1 MLSIIKINN
10 IPYLYL
16 PALIIYNQLMKLEEL
31 RDKLNKK
38 HVKLKVPKI
47 YGESYAV
54 QYARLLKNFTD
65 NIVENFSGLVMA
77 IYEITGRGFNFKAQ
91 DVPSLAGAID
101 GFTPPERRF
110 KIFKDERFLR
120 ELSFPDEQEGKRK
133 AALENFNKSVMDSSF
148 DEWDEFFKEHES
160 DIADIERELYG
171 RKKRKS
177 PDESKRAWKEL
188 LGIITSEITAKYP
201 KKKKEPADYAG
212 SLSSL
217 FDYYTGRAE
226 LLAREWTDKELNN
239 LYRYVYGSYKSS
251 FPNMSVSGE
260 YYEQIMNAV
269 INENLTLIK
278 SIPQEVLKD
287 MQVALSQGIISGNQK
302 ELIKNLKRIKG
313 VNKDR
318 AVFIARDQVHKAV
331 ESFKQVQNTALG
343 IEYYEWLTADDERV
357 SSGIGGHAQ
366 NNHRIFKYGSNEA
379 IISHSAKRGF
389 YYGKPGD
396 RPNCR
401 CIAVGVILDTDE
413 RIIRSPDG
421 YGYKIV
427 KK

>member
-1 MLSIIKINN
+1 M
-10 IPYLYL
+10 
-16 PALIIYNQLMKLEEL
+16 EL
-31 RDKLNKK
+31 KELQEKLNRK

-54 QYARLLKNFTD
+54 QYARLLKNWTD
-65 NIVENFSGLVMA
+65 NIVENFSSLVTA
-77 IYEITGRGFNFKAQ
+77 IFELQAVK
-91 DVPSLAGAID
+91 
-101 GFTPPERRF
+101 PE
-110 KIFKDERFLR
+110 
-120 ELSFPDEQEGKRK
+120 Q
-133 AALENFNKSVMDSSF
+133 VMVEDSSF

-160 DIADIERELYG
+160 DIAGIERELYG

-188 LGIITSEITAKYP
+188 LGIITSEIAAKYP

-217 FDYYTGRAE
+217 FNYYTGKAE
-226 LLAREWTDKELNN
+226 LLARNWTNEELNN

-251 FPNMSVSGE
+251 FPNLSISGE
-260 YYEQIMNAV
+260 YYERIMQAV
-269 INENLTLIK
+269 VSENLALIK

-313 VNKDR
+313 VSKDR
-318 AVFIARDQVHKAV
+318 AVFIARDQIHKAV

-401 CIAVGVILDTDE
+401 CIAVGVILDIDE
-413 RIIRSPDG
+413 KIVKSPDG
-421 YGYKIV
+421 YGYVIV
-427 KK
+427 KKKQG

>member
-1 MLSIIKINN
+1 M
-10 IPYLYL
+10 
-16 PALIIYNQLMKLEEL
+16 EL
-31 RDKLNKK
+31 KELQEKLNKK
-38 HVKLKVPKI
+38 HIKVRVPKI

-54 QYARLLKNFTD
+54 SYAKMLKDWTD
-65 NIVENFSGLVMA
+65 NIVDNFSGLVMA
-77 IYEITGRGFNFKAQ
+77 IYELTGRDFNFKAQ
-91 DVPSLAGAID
+91 DVPSLAGAIG
-101 GFTPPERRF
+101 GFTSPERRF
-110 KIFKDERFLR
+110 KIFMD
-120 ELSFPDEQEGKRK
+120 
-133 AALENFNKSVMDSSF
+133 ENFNKSLF
-148 DEWDEFFKEHES
+148 DEWDEFFKEHEQEM
-160 DIADIERELYG
+160 ADIERELYG

-177 PDESKRAWKEL
+177 PDETKKSWKEL
-188 LGIITSEITAKYP
+188 LGIITTEIAAKYP
-201 KKKKEPADYAG
+201 KTKKEPVDYTS

-239 LYRYVYGSYKSS
+239 LYRYVYGSYKKE
-251 FPNMSVSGE
+251 FPNLSVSGE

-269 INENLTLIK
+269 INENMALIK
-278 SIPQEVLKD
+278 SIPQEVLKE
-287 MQVALSQGIISGNQK
+287 MQVVLSQGIISGNQK

-313 VNKDR
+313 VSKDR
-318 AVFIARDQVHKAV
+318 AVFIARDQIHKAV

-357 SSGIGGHAQ
+357 SSGLGGHRH

-379 IISHSAKRGF
+379 IISWSSKRGF

-413 RIIRSPDG
+413 KIIRSPDG
-421 YGYKIV
+421 YGYKII
-427 KK
+427 KKGD

>member
-1 MLSIIKINN
+1 
-10 IPYLYL
+10 
-16 PALIIYNQLMKLEEL
+16 MKLEEL

-38 HVKLKVPKI
+38 HVKVRVPKI

-65 NIVENFSGLVMA
+65 NIVENFSSLVMA
-77 IYEITGRGFNFKAQ
+77 IFELTEENVKKA
-91 DVPSLAGAID
+91 VL
-101 GFTPPERRF
+101 
-110 KIFKDERFLR
+110 
-120 ELSFPDEQEGKRK
+120 
-133 AALENFNKSVMDSSF
+133 DSSARSATNNDKSIVIDETGDF
-148 DEWDEFFKEHES
+148 DFWDEFFKEHES
-160 DIADIERELYG
+160 EIADIERQLYG

-177 PDESKRAWKEL
+177 PDESKRAWKETL
-188 LGIITSEITAKYP
+188 AMIASEIDAKYP
-201 KKKKEPADYAG
+201 KKKKEPADYAS

-239 LYRYVYGSYKSS
+239 LYRYVYGSYKNS

-278 SIPQEVLKD
+278 SIPQEILKD

-302 ELIKNLKRIKG
+302 ELIKSLKRIKG
-313 VNKDR
+313 VSKDR
-318 AVFIARDQVHKAV
+318 AVFIARDQIHKAV

-357 SSGIGGHAQ
+357 SDGIGGHKQ

-401 CIAVGVILDTDE
+401 CIAVGVIPDTNE
-413 RIIRSPDG
+413 EIKKSPDG
-421 YGYKIV
+421 YGYILV
-427 KK
+427 KKK

>member
-1 MLSIIKINN
+1 MTWRRVFSIIKINN

-54 QYARLLKNFTD
+54 QYARVLKNFTD
-65 NIVENFSGLVMA
+65 NVVENFSSLVTA
-77 IYEITGRGFNFKAQ
+77 IFELQAVKPEQ
-91 DVPSLAGAID
+91 VMVED
-101 GFTPPERRF
+101 G
-110 KIFKDERFLR
+110 
-120 ELSFPDEQEGKRK
+120 
-133 AALENFNKSVMDSSF
+133 SF

-160 DIADIERELYG
+160 EIADIERELYG

-177 PDESKRAWKEL
+177 PDESKRAGKEL
-188 LGIITSEITAKYP
+188 LGIITSEIPAKYP
-201 KKKKEPADYAG
+201 KKKKEIVDYTS

-239 LYRYVYGSYKSS
+239 LYRYVYGSYKKE
-251 FPNMSVSGE
+251 FPNLSVSGE

-278 SIPQEVLKD
+278 SIPQEVLKE

-313 VNKDR
+313 VSKDR
-318 AVFIARDQVHKAV
+318 AVFIARDQIHKAV

-357 SSGIGGHAQ
+357 SSGLGGHKQ

-401 CIAVGVILDTDE
+401 CIAVGVILDTNE
-413 RIIRSPDG
+413 KIIKSPDG
-421 YGYKIV
+421 YGYKVV

>member
-1 MLSIIKINN
+1 M
-10 IPYLYL
+10 
-16 PALIIYNQLMKLEEL
+16 EL
-31 RDKLNKK
+31 KELQEKLNRK
-38 HVKLKVPKI
+38 HVKVRVPKI

-65 NIVENFSGLVMA
+65 NIVKNFSSLVMA
-77 IYEITGRGFNFKAQ
+77 IFELTGRG
-91 DVPSLAGAID
+91 
-101 GFTPPERRF
+101 TPKP
-110 KIFKDERFLR
+110 DQPTFL
-120 ELSFPDEQEGKRK
+120 FPPDLVGKK
-133 AALENFNKSVMDSSF
+133 SSSLENARPFPSSPAFMDAVPNLCESSTQHKINHKVITF
-148 DEWDEFFKEHES
+148 DEAGDFDFWDEFFKEHEQ
-160 DIADIERELYG
+160 DIANIERELYG

-177 PDESKRAWKEL
+177 PDESKKAWKEL
-188 LGIITSEITAKYP
+188 LGIITLEIAAKYP

-239 LYRYVYGSYKSS
+239 LYRYVYGSYKKE
-251 FPNMSVSGE
+251 FPNLSVSGE

-278 SIPQEVLKD
+278 SIPQEVLKE

-313 VNKDR
+313 VSKDR
-318 AVFIARDQVHKAV
+318 AVFIARDQIHKAV

-357 SSGIGGHAQ
+357 SSGPGGHRQ

-379 IISHSAKRGF
+379 IISHSNKRGF

-413 RIIRSPDG
+413 KIIKSPDG
-421 YGYKIV
+421 YGYKVV

>member
-1 MLSIIKINN
+1 M
-10 IPYLYL
+10 
-16 PALIIYNQLMKLEEL
+16 EL
-31 RDKLNKK
+31 KELQEKLNKK

-54 QYARLLKNFTD
+54 QYARLLKNWTD
-65 NIVENFSGLVMA
+65 NIVENFSSLVMA
-77 IYEITGRGFNFKAQ
+77 IFELTGRGTPKPSPFPPSPAFMDA
-91 DVPSLAGAID
+91 VPNLCESS
-101 GFTPPERRF
+101 TQH
-110 KIFKDERFLR
+110 KINHK
-120 ELSFPDEQEGKRK
+120 
-133 AALENFNKSVMDSSF
+133 VITF
-148 DEWDEFFKEHES
+148 DEAGDFDFWDEFFKEHES
-160 DIADIERELYG
+160 DIADIERQLYG

-188 LGIITSEITAKYP
+188 LGIITSEVDAKYP
-201 KKKKEPADYAG
+201 KKKKEPADYTS

-269 INENLTLIK
+269 ISENLTLIK

-313 VNKDR
+313 VSKDR
-318 AVFIARDQVHKAV
+318 AVFIARDQIHKAV

-357 SSGIGGHAQ
+357 SSGLGGHAQ

-379 IISHSAKRGF
+379 IISHSNKRGY

-413 RIIRSPDG
+413 KIVKSPDG
-421 YGYKIV
+421 YGYKVV

>member
-1 MLSIIKINN
+1 M
-10 IPYLYL
+10 
-16 PALIIYNQLMKLEEL
+16 EL
-31 RDKLNKK
+31 KELQEKLNKK

-54 QYARLLKNFTD
+54 QYARLLKNWTD

-77 IYEITGRGFNFKAQ
+77 IYELTEENVKKAVL
-91 DVPSLAGAID
+91 DSSLPALQA
-101 GFTPPERRF
+101 FRRTRER
-110 KIFKDERFLR
+110 
-120 ELSFPDEQEGKRK
+120 
-133 AALENFNKSVMDSSF
+133 VMDEGSF
-148 DEWDEFFKEHES
+148 DEWDNFFKEHES
-160 DIADIERELYG
+160 EIADIERQLYG

-188 LGIITSEITAKYP
+188 LGIIISEIDAKYP
-201 KKKKEPADYAG
+201 KKKKEPADYTS

-217 FDYYTGRAE
+217 FDYYTGKAD

-313 VNKDR
+313 VSKDR
-318 AVFIARDQVHKAV
+318 AVFIARDQIHKAV

-357 SSGIGGHAQ
+357 SSGLGGHAQ

-413 RIIRSPDG
+413 KIIRSPDG
-421 YGYKIV
+421 YGYIIKKI
-427 KK
+427 

>member
-1 MLSIIKINN
+1 
-10 IPYLYL
+10 
-16 PALIIYNQLMKLEEL
+16 MKLEEL

-54 QYARLLKNFTD
+54 QYARLLKNWTD
-65 NIVENFSGLVMA
+65 NIVENFSSLVMA
-77 IYEITGRGFNFKAQ
+77 IFELTGRGTPKPSPFPPSPAFMDA
-91 DVPSLAGAID
+91 VPNLCESS
-101 GFTPPERRF
+101 TQH
-110 KIFKDERFLR
+110 KINHK
-120 ELSFPDEQEGKRK
+120 
-133 AALENFNKSVMDSSF
+133 VITF
-148 DEWDEFFKEHES
+148 DEAGDFDFWDNFFKEHES
-160 DIADIERELYG
+160 DIADIERQLYG

-188 LGIITSEITAKYP
+188 LGIITSEVDAKYP
-201 KKKKEPADYAG
+201 KKKKEITDYTS

-269 INENLTLIK
+269 ISENLTLIK

-313 VNKDR
+313 VSKDR
-318 AVFIARDQVHKAV
+318 AVFIARDQIHKAV

-357 SSGIGGHAQ
+357 SSGLGGHAQ

-413 RIIRSPDG
+413 KIIRSPDG
-421 YGYKIV
+421 YGYIIKKI
-427 KK
+427 

>member
-54 QYARLLKNFTD
+54 QYARLLKDWTD
-65 NIVENFSGLVMA
+65 NIVENFSSLVTA
-77 IYEITGRGFNFKAQ
+77 IFELQAVK
-91 DVPSLAGAID
+91 
-101 GFTPPERRF
+101 PEQV
-110 KIFKDERFLR
+110 IVE
-120 ELSFPDEQEGKRK
+120 
-133 AALENFNKSVMDSSF
+133 DSSF
-148 DEWDEFFKEHES
+148 DEWDNFFKEHES
-160 DIADIERELYG
+160 DIADIERQLYG

-188 LGIITSEITAKYP
+188 LGIITLEIDAKYP
-201 KKKKEPADYAG
+201 KKKKEPADYTS

-226 LLAREWTDKELNN
+226 LLARDWTDKELNN

-313 VNKDR
+313 VSKDR
-318 AVFIARDQVHKAV
+318 AVFIARDQIHKAV

-413 RIIRSPDG
+413 KIIKSPDG
-421 YGYKIV
+421 YGYKVV

>member
-1 MLSIIKINN
+1 
-10 IPYLYL
+10 
-16 PALIIYNQLMKLEEL
+16 MKLEEL

-38 HVKLKVPKI
+38 HVKVRVPKI

-65 NIVENFSGLVMA
+65 NIVENFSSLVMA
-77 IYEITGRGFNFKAQ
+77 IFELTGRDFNFKAQ
-91 DVPSLAGAID
+91 DEPSLAGAIG
-101 GFTPPERRF
+101 GFTSPERRF
-110 KIFKDERFLR
+110 KIFMD
-120 ELSFPDEQEGKRK
+120 
-133 AALENFNKSVMDSSF
+133 ENFNKSLF

-160 DIADIERELYG
+160 EIADIERQLYG

-188 LGIITSEITAKYP
+188 LGIITSEIAAKYP
-201 KKKKEPADYAG
+201 KKTKEPADYTS

-217 FDYYTGRAE
+217 FDYYTGRAD

-239 LYRYVYGSYKSS
+239 LYRYVYGSYKKE
-251 FPNMSVSGE
+251 FPNLSVGGE

-302 ELIKNLKRIKG
+302 ELIKSLKRIKG
-313 VNKDR
+313 VSKDR
-318 AVFIARDQVHKAV
+318 AVFIARDQIHKAV

-357 SSGIGGHAQ
+357 SDGIGGHKQ

-401 CIAVGVILDTDE
+401 CIAVGVILDTNE
-413 RIIRSPDG
+413 KIIKSPDG
-421 YGYKIV
+421 YGYKVV

>member
-1 MLSIIKINN
+1 MYYQAMEIK
-10 IPYLYL
+10 
-16 PALIIYNQLMKLEEL
+16 EL
-31 RDKLNKK
+31 REKLNKK
-38 HVKLKVPKI
+38 HIKVRVPFI
-47 YGESYAV
+47 QGEAYAV
-54 QYARLLKNFTD
+54 EYARLLKSFTA
-65 NIVENFSGLVMA
+65 NMVENFSSLVMA
-77 IYEITGRGFNFKAQ
+77 IFELTGRNVNFKAQ
-91 DVPSLAGAID
+91 DEPSLAGEIG
-101 GFTPPERRF
+101 GFTSPERRF
-110 KIFKDERFLR
+110 KIFKDE
-120 ELSFPDEQEGKRK
+120 
-133 AALENFNKSVMDSSF
+133 NFNKRVMDADF
-148 DEWDEFFKEHES
+148 DFWDNFFKEHEQEM
-160 DIADIERELYG
+160 ADIERELYG

-177 PDESKRAWKEL
+177 PDESKRAWKEM
-188 LGIITSEITAKYP
+188 LGIITSEIAAKSP
-201 KKKKEPADYAG
+201 KKKKEITDYTS

-226 LLAREWTDKELNN
+226 LLARDWTESELNN
-239 LYRYVYGSYKSS
+239 LYRYVYGSYKKE
-251 FPNMSVSGE
+251 FPNLSVSGE

-269 INENLTLIK
+269 INENMTLIK
-278 SIPQEVLKD
+278 SIPQEVLKE

-302 ELIKNLKRIKG
+302 ELIKSLKRIKG

-318 AVFIARDQVHKAV
+318 AVFIARDQIHKAV

-357 SSGIGGHAQ
+357 SSGIGGHKQ

-413 RIIRSPDG
+413 KIIKSPDG

-427 KK
+427 KKGD

>member
-1 MLSIIKINN
+1 M
-10 IPYLYL
+10 
-16 PALIIYNQLMKLEEL
+16 EL
-31 RDKLNKK
+31 KELQDKLNRK

-54 QYARLLKNFTD
+54 QYARLLKSFTD
-65 NIVENFSGLVMA
+65 NVVENFSGLVMA
-77 IYEITGRGFNFKAQ
+77 IYELTVRDFDYKAQ
-91 DVPSLAGAID
+91 DVPSLARAID
-101 GFTPPERRF
+101 GFTPSERRF
-110 KIFKDERFLR
+110 KIFKDE
-120 ELSFPDEQEGKRK
+120 
-133 AALENFNKSVMDSSF
+133 NFNKSVRVLDSSLPALQAFRMTRERVMDEGSF
-148 DEWDEFFKEHES
+148 DEWDEFFKEHKQ
-160 DIADIERELYG
+160 DITNIERELYG

-188 LGIITSEITAKYP
+188 LGIITTEIAAKSP
-201 KKKKEPADYAG
+201 KKTKEPADYTS

-226 LLAREWTDKELNN
+226 LLARNWTNEELNN

-251 FPNMSVSGE
+251 FPNLSISGE

-269 INENLTLIK
+269 INENIALIK

-313 VNKDR
+313 VSKDR
-318 AVFIARDQVHKAV
+318 AVFIARDQIHKAV

-357 SSGIGGHAQ
+357 SSGIGGHKQ

-379 IISHSAKRGF
+379 IISHSNKRGY

-401 CIAVGVILDTDE
+401 CIAVGVILDIDE
-413 RIIRSPDG
+413 KIVKSPDG
-421 YGYKIV
+421 YGYKVV

>member
-1 MLSIIKINN
+1 M
-10 IPYLYL
+10 
-16 PALIIYNQLMKLEEL
+16 EL
-31 RDKLNKK
+31 KELQEKLNRK

-65 NIVENFSGLVMA
+65 NIVENFSSLVMA
-77 IYEITGRGFNFKAQ
+77 IFEEVVRGLPKPAPFPASPAFMDAVPNLCESSTQHKINNKIITFDA
-91 DVPSLAGAID
+91 AGD
-101 GFTPPERRF
+101 
-110 KIFKDERFLR
+110 
-120 ELSFPDEQEGKRK
+120 
-133 AALENFNKSVMDSSF
+133 F
-148 DEWDEFFKEHES
+148 DFWDNFFKEHES
-160 DIADIERELYG
+160 EIADIERQLYG

-188 LGIITSEITAKYP
+188 LGIITSEIAAKYP
-201 KKKKEPADYAG
+201 KKKKEPADYTS

-269 INENLTLIK
+269 INENLALIK

-313 VNKDR
+313 VSKDR

-357 SSGIGGHAQ
+357 SSGLGGHAQ

-413 RIIRSPDG
+413 KIIKSPDG
-421 YGYKIV
+421 YGYILV
-427 KK
+427 KKK

>member
-1 MLSIIKINN
+1 
-10 IPYLYL
+10 
-16 PALIIYNQLMKLEEL
+16 MKLEEL

-38 HVKLKVPKI
+38 HVKVRVPKI

-65 NIVENFSGLVMA
+65 NIVENFSSLVMA
-77 IYEITGRGFNFKAQ
+77 IYEITEENVKKAILDSSPTAQ
-91 DVPSLAGAID
+91 ND
-101 GFTPPERRF
+101 
-110 KIFKDERFLR
+110 
-120 ELSFPDEQEGKRK
+120 
-133 AALENFNKSVMDSSF
+133 KSVVMDEAGDF
-148 DEWDEFFKEHES
+148 DFWDNFFKEHES
-160 DIADIERELYG
+160 DIADIERQLYG

-188 LGIITSEITAKYP
+188 LGIITSEIDAKYP
-201 KKKKEPADYAG
+201 KKKKEITDYTS

-313 VNKDR
+313 VSKDR
-318 AVFIARDQVHKAV
+318 AVFIARDQIHKAV

-413 RIIRSPDG
+413 KIVKSPDG

-427 KK
+427 KKGERSDASISRRIGRK

>member
-1 MLSIIKINN
+1 
-10 IPYLYL
+10 
-16 PALIIYNQLMKLEEL
+16 MKLEEL

-38 HVKLKVPKI
+38 HVKVRVPKI

-54 QYARLLKNFTD
+54 QYARLLKYFTD

-77 IYEITGRGFNFKAQ
+77 IYELTEENVKKAVLDSSARSAHTQ
-91 DVPSLAGAID
+91 ND
-101 GFTPPERRF
+101 
-110 KIFKDERFLR
+110 
-120 ELSFPDEQEGKRK
+120 
-133 AALENFNKSVMDSSF
+133 KSVVMDETGDF
-148 DEWDEFFKEHES
+148 DFWDEFFKEHEQ
-160 DIADIERELYG
+160 DITNIERELYG

-188 LGIITSEITAKYP
+188 LGIMISEIAAKYP
-201 KKKKEPADYAG
+201 KKKKEIIDYTS

-226 LLAREWTDKELNN
+226 LLARDWTDKELNN
-239 LYRYVYGSYKSS
+239 LYRYVYGSYKKE
-251 FPNMSVSGE
+251 FPNLSISGE
-260 YYEQIMNAV
+260 YYEKIMQAV
-269 INENLTLIK
+269 VSENLALIK

-302 ELIKNLKRIKG
+302 ELIKSLKRIKG

-318 AVFIARDQVHKAV
+318 AVFIARDQVHKAA
-331 ESFKQVQNTALG
+331 ESFKQVQNVALG

-357 SSGIGGHAQ
+357 SDGIGGHKQ

-413 RIIRSPDG
+413 KIVKSPDG
-421 YGYKIV
+421 YGYKII
-427 KK
+427 KKGERSDASISRRIGRK

>member
-1 MLSIIKINN
+1 
-10 IPYLYL
+10 
-16 PALIIYNQLMKLEEL
+16 MKLEEL

-47 YGESYAV
+47 YSESYAV
-54 QYARLLKNFTD
+54 QYARLLKNWTD
-65 NIVENFSGLVMA
+65 NIVENFSSLVMA
-77 IYEITGRGFNFKAQ
+77 IYELTEENVKKAILDSSARSAHTQ
-91 DVPSLAGAID
+91 ND
-101 GFTPPERRF
+101 
-110 KIFKDERFLR
+110 
-120 ELSFPDEQEGKRK
+120 
-133 AALENFNKSVMDSSF
+133 KSVVMDETGDF
-148 DEWDEFFKEHES
+148 DFWDNFFKEHES
-160 DIADIERELYG
+160 DIADIERQLYG

-188 LGIITSEITAKYP
+188 LGIITSEIDAKYP
-201 KKKKEPADYAG
+201 KKKKEPADYTS

-313 VNKDR
+313 VSKDR
-318 AVFIARDQVHKAV
+318 AVFIARDQIHKAV

-357 SSGIGGHAQ
+357 SDGIGGHKQ

-401 CIAVGVILDTDE
+401 CIAVGVIPDIDE
-413 RIIRSPDG
+413 EIVRSPDG
-421 YGYKIV
+421 YGYIIKKI
-427 KK
+427 

>member
-1 MLSIIKINN
+1 M
-10 IPYLYL
+10 
-16 PALIIYNQLMKLEEL
+16 EL
-31 RDKLNKK
+31 KELQDKLNRN
-38 HVKLKVPKI
+38 HVKVKMPKI

-54 QYARLLKNFTD
+54 QYARLLKSFTD
-65 NIVENFSGLVMA
+65 NVVENFSSLVMA
-77 IYEITGRGFNFKAQ
+77 IFELTGRDVNFKAQ
-91 DVPSLAGAID
+91 DEPSLAGALG
-101 GFTPPERRF
+101 GFTSPERRF
-110 KIFKDERFLR
+110 KIFKDE
-120 ELSFPDEQEGKRK
+120 
-133 AALENFNKSVMDSSF
+133 NFNKRVMDADF
-148 DEWDEFFKEHES
+148 DFWDEFFKEHES
-160 DIADIERELYG
+160 DIANIERELYG

-177 PDESKRAWKEL
+177 PDESKKAWKEL
-188 LGIITSEITAKYP
+188 LGIITSEIAAKYP

-239 LYRYVYGSYKSS
+239 LYRYVYGSYKSNFS
-251 FPNMSVSGE
+251 NLSVSGE

-269 INENLTLIK
+269 ISENMTLIK
-278 SIPQEVLKD
+278 SIPQEVLKE

-313 VNKDR
+313 VSKDR
-318 AVFIARDQVHKAV
+318 AVFIARDQIHKAV

-357 SSGIGGHAQ
+357 SSGLGGHRQ

-379 IISHSAKRGF
+379 IISHSNKRGY

-401 CIAVGVILDTDE
+401 CIAVGVILDTNE
-413 RIIRSPDG
+413 KIIKSPDG
-421 YGYKIV
+421 YGYKVV

>member
-1 MLSIIKINN
+1 M
-10 IPYLYL
+10 
-16 PALIIYNQLMKLEEL
+16 EL
-31 RDKLNKK
+31 KELQDKLNKK
-38 HVKLKVPKI
+38 HVKVRVPKI

-77 IYEITGRGFNFKAQ
+77 IYELTGRDFNFKAQ
-91 DVPSLAGAID
+91 DVPSLAGAIG
-101 GFTPPERRF
+101 GFTSPERRF
-110 KIFKDERFLR
+110 KIFMD
-120 ELSFPDEQEGKRK
+120 
-133 AALENFNKSVMDSSF
+133 ENFNKSLF

-160 DIADIERELYG
+160 DIVNIERELYG

-188 LGIITSEITAKYP
+188 LGIITTEITAKYP
-201 KKKKEPADYAG
+201 KKKKEIVDYTS

-226 LLAREWTDKELNN
+226 LLARNWTDKELNN

-251 FPNMSVSGE
+251 FPNLSVSGE

-269 INENLTLIK
+269 ISENLALIK

-302 ELIKNLKRIKG
+302 ELIKSLKRIKG
-313 VNKDR
+313 VSKDR
-318 AVFIARDQVHKAV
+318 AVFIARDQIHKAV

-379 IISHSAKRGF
+379 IISHSNKRGY

-413 RIIRSPDG
+413 KIVKSPDG
-421 YGYKIV
+421 YGYKVV

>member
-1 MLSIIKINN
+1 
-10 IPYLYL
+10 
-16 PALIIYNQLMKLEEL
+16 MKLEEL

-38 HVKLKVPKI
+38 YVKLKVPKI

-65 NIVENFSGLVMA
+65 NIVENFSSLVMA
-77 IYEITGRGFNFKAQ
+77 IYELTEEGVKKTVL
-91 DVPSLAGAID
+91 DSSLPALQA
-101 GFTPPERRF
+101 FRMTRER
-110 KIFKDERFLR
+110 
-120 ELSFPDEQEGKRK
+120 
-133 AALENFNKSVMDSSF
+133 VMDEGSF

-160 DIADIERELYG
+160 DIANIERELYG

-177 PDESKRAWKEL
+177 PDESKKAWKEL

-201 KKKKEPADYAG
+201 KKKKEIVDYTN

-226 LLAREWTDKELNN
+226 LLARDWTDKELNN
-239 LYRYVYGSYKSS
+239 LYRYVYGSYKRE
-251 FPNMSVSGE
+251 FPNLSISGE
-260 YYEQIMNAV
+260 YYERIMQAV
-269 INENLTLIK
+269 VSENLALIK

-318 AVFIARDQVHKAV
+318 AVFIARDQIHKAA
-331 ESFKQVQNTALG
+331 ESFKQVQNVALG

-357 SSGIGGHAQ
+357 SDGIGGHKQ

-379 IISHSAKRGF
+379 IISYSSKRGM

-401 CIAVGVILDTDE
+401 CIAVGVIPDTNE
-413 RIIRSPDG
+413 EIKKSPDG
-421 YGYKIV
+421 YGYILV
-427 KK
+427 KKK

>member
-1 MLSIIKINN
+1 
-10 IPYLYL
+10 
-16 PALIIYNQLMKLEEL
+16 MKLEEL

-38 HVKLKVPKI
+38 HVKVRVPKI

-54 QYARLLKNFTD
+54 QYARLLKNWTD
-65 NIVENFSGLVMA
+65 NVVENFSSLVMA
-77 IYEITGRGFNFKAQ
+77 IFELAEENVKKAVLDSSARSAHTQ
-91 DVPSLAGAID
+91 ND
-101 GFTPPERRF
+101 
-110 KIFKDERFLR
+110 
-120 ELSFPDEQEGKRK
+120 
-133 AALENFNKSVMDSSF
+133 KSIVMDEAGDF
-148 DEWDEFFKEHES
+148 DFWDEFFKEHEQ
-160 DIADIERELYG
+160 DITNIERELYG

-188 LGIITSEITAKYP
+188 LGIITSEIAAKYP
-201 KKKKEPADYAG
+201 KKKKEIIDYTS

-226 LLAREWTDKELNN
+226 LLARNFSENELNN
-239 LYRYVYGSYKSS
+239 LYRYVYGSYKKE
-251 FPNMSVSGE
+251 FPNLSVSGE
-260 YYEQIMNAV
+260 YYNNIMNAV

-287 MQVALSQGIISGNQK
+287 MQVALSGGIISGNQK

-318 AVFIARDQVHKAV
+318 AVFIARDQIHKAV
-331 ESFKQVQNTALG
+331 ESFKQVQNVALG

-379 IISHSAKRGF
+379 IISHSNKRGY

-413 RIIRSPDG
+413 KIVRSPDG
-421 YGYKIV
+421 YGYIIKKI
-427 KK
+427 

>member
-1 MLSIIKINN
+1 MS
-10 IPYLYL
+10 YLYL

-38 HVKLKVPKI
+38 HVKVRVPKI

-65 NIVENFSGLVMA
+65 NIVESFSGLVMA
-77 IYEITGRGFNFKAQ
+77 IYELTEENVKKA
-91 DVPSLAGAID
+91 VL
-101 GFTPPERRF
+101 
-110 KIFKDERFLR
+110 
-120 ELSFPDEQEGKRK
+120 
-133 AALENFNKSVMDSSF
+133 DSSARSAHTQNDKSIVIDEAGDF
-148 DEWDEFFKEHES
+148 DFWDNFFKEHES

-177 PDESKRAWKEL
+177 PDESKKAWKEL
-188 LGIITSEITAKYP
+188 LGIITLEITAKYP
-201 KKKKEPADYAG
+201 KKKKESVDYTS

-239 LYRYVYGSYKSS
+239 LYRYVYGSYKSK
-251 FPNMSVSGE
+251 FPNLSVSGE
-260 YYEQIMNAV
+260 HYEQIMNAV
-269 INENLTLIK
+269 INENIALIK
-278 SIPQEVLKD
+278 SIPQDVLKD
-287 MQVALSQGIISGNQK
+287 IQVALSQGIISGNQK

-318 AVFIARDQVHKAV
+318 AVFIARDQIHKAV

-357 SSGIGGHAQ
+357 SDGIGGHKQ

-379 IISHSAKRGF
+379 IISHSNKRGY

-401 CIAVGVILDTDE
+401 CIAVGVILDTNE
-413 RIIRSPDG
+413 KIIRSPDG
-421 YGYKIV
+421 YGYIIKKI
-427 KK
+427 

>member
-1 MLSIIKINN
+1 
-10 IPYLYL
+10 
-16 PALIIYNQLMKLEEL
+16 MKLEEL
-31 RDKLNKK
+31 QDKLNKK
-38 HVKLKVPKI
+38 HVKVKMPKI

-65 NIVENFSGLVMA
+65 NIVENFSSLVMA
-77 IYEITGRGFNFKAQ
+77 IFELTGRDFNFKAQ

-101 GFTPPERRF
+101 GFTPSERRF
-110 KIFKDERFLR
+110 KIFKD
-120 ELSFPDEQEGKRK
+120 
-133 AALENFNKSVMDSSF
+133 ENFNKSVMDSSF

-160 DIADIERELYG
+160 EIADIERQLYG

-188 LGIITSEITAKYP
+188 LGIITSEIDAKYP
-201 KKKKEPADYAG
+201 KKKKEIADYTS

-239 LYRYVYGSYKSS
+239 LYRYVYGSYKKE
-251 FPNMSVSGE
+251 FPNLSVSGE

-302 ELIKNLKRIKG
+302 ELIKSLKRIKG
-313 VNKDR
+313 VSKDR
-318 AVFIARDQVHKAV
+318 AVFIARDQIHKAV

-357 SSGIGGHAQ
+357 SDGIGGHKQ
-366 NNHRIFKYGSNEA
+366 NNHKIFKYGSNEA

-413 RIIRSPDG
+413 KIVKSPDG
-421 YGYKIV
+421 YGYKVV

>member
-1 MLSIIKINN
+1 
-10 IPYLYL
+10 
-16 PALIIYNQLMKLEEL
+16 MKLEEL

-54 QYARLLKNFTD
+54 QYARLLKDFTD

-101 GFTPPERRF
+101 GFTPSERRF
-110 KIFKDERFLR
+110 KIFKD
-120 ELSFPDEQEGKRK
+120 
-133 AALENFNKSVMDSSF
+133 ENFNKSVMDSSF
-148 DEWDEFFKEHES
+148 DEWDEFFKEHEK
-160 DIADIERELYG
+160 DITNIERELYG

-188 LGIITSEITAKYP
+188 LGIITSEIAAKYP
-201 KKKKEPADYAG
+201 KKKKEIIDYTS

-226 LLAREWTDKELNN
+226 LLARDWTDKELNN
-239 LYRYVYGSYKSS
+239 LYRYVYGSYKRE
-251 FPNMSVSGE
+251 FPNLSISGE

-269 INENLTLIK
+269 ISENLALIK

-287 MQVALSQGIISGNQK
+287 MQITLSQGIISGNQK

-318 AVFIARDQVHKAV
+318 AVFIARDQIHKAV

-401 CIAVGVILDTDE
+401 CIAVGVILDTNE
-413 RIIRSPDG
+413 RVVRSPDG
-421 YGYKIV
+421 YGYKII
-427 KK
+427 KKGD